1 SISSNWIVSQE
12 TERDRLHFA
21 FGRSASLREGAAMIY
36 SDKQYGVSSA
46 QLAKLQEA
54 LAAAKARVSDQAWLK
69 QAEIDGLKSQIADI
83 EAELAEYDL
92 LKSGQ
97 VSFSKTY
104 ALEELPRVLVQAR
117 IASGMSQTDLADKL
131 GMKPQQVQRYE
142 ATDYMGASLG
152 RLDRDFEGAWRDGV
166 GKFRGRGR
174 SADRYSRG
182 ATPRISSGVSF
193 PYKEMIKR
201 KWFDLPRGANP
212 IERVKEYFL
221 RAAGPQFATAF
232 HRKKMRSG
240 NVPNEYALLAWQA
253 RILERARSKIEA
265 EEIGAFELDARW
277 LPELVRLTRQKDG
290 PKRARDLLAG
300 KGIVLI
306 VERHLSGSYLDGA
319 AMLADGDTP
328 VVGLT
333 LRYDRLDNFWF
344 VLMHELGHVFLHL
357 FDGLRFDFFDE
368 ESGNDGDAIEA
379 EADKF
384 ALDAL
389 IPEAL
394 WDQCLSRFA
403 LSEEAVKIDA
413 ETIGIDPSIIAGRIR
428 KERGNY
434 TILNDLVG
442 RDQVRSQLEE
452 ASDDLD

>member
-1 SISSNWIVSQE
+1 
-12 TERDRLHFA
+12 
-21 FGRSASLREGAAMIY
+21 MIY

-54 LAAAKARVSDQAWLK
+54 LAAAKDRASDQPWLK
-69 QAEIDGLKSQIADI
+69 EAEIDALKSQIADI

-92 LKSGQ
+92 LKSRQ

-104 ALEELPRVLVQAR
+104 ALEDLPRVLVQAR
-117 IASGMSQTDLADKL
+117 IGSGMSQTDLAEKL
-131 GMKPQQVQRYE
+131 RMKPQQVQRYE

-152 RLDRDFEGAWRDGV
+152 RLIEVSRALGVKASETFEGPTQAGGAVFVWRDAEDIVWGQL
-166 GKFRGRGR
+166 
-174 SADRYSRG
+174 
-182 ATPRISSGVSF
+182 PC
-193 PYKEMIKR
+193 KEMIKR
-201 KWFDLPRGANP
+201 RWFDVPRDRDL
-212 IERVKEYFL
+212 IEKVKEYFL
-221 RAAGPQFATAF
+221 RAAGPQFATAL

-265 EEIGAFELDARW
+265 EEIGAFELNDSW
-277 LPELVRLTRQKDG
+277 LPDLVRLTKVKDG
-290 PKRARDLLAG
+290 PKRARDLLAE
-300 KGIVLI
+300 KGIVLV
-306 VERHLSGSYLDGA
+306 VEPHLPGSYLDGA
-319 AMLADGDTP
+319 AMLADGETP

-368 ESGNDGDAIEA
+368 EGGNNSDAIEA

-403 LSEEAVKIDA
+403 LSEEAVRLDA
-413 ETIGIDPSIIAGRIR
+413 EAIGIDPSIIAGRIR

-442 RDQVRSQLEE
+442 RDQLRSQLEE
-452 ASDDLD
+452 AGDDLD

>member
-1 SISSNWIVSQE
+1 
-12 TERDRLHFA
+12 
-21 FGRSASLREGAAMIY
+21 MIY

-46 QLAKLQEA
+46 QLEKLREA
-54 LAAAKARVSDQAWLK
+54 LAAAEAHATDQAWLQK
-69 QAEIDGLKSQIADI
+69 AQIDALKSQIADI
-83 EAELAEYDL
+83 EVELAEYDL

-97 VSFSKTY
+97 VSFSKSY

-117 IASGMSQTDLADKL
+117 IASGMSQTDLAVKL

-152 RLDRDFEGAWRDGV
+152 RLIEISKALGVKASGSFEGPKQAGGSVFAWGN
-166 GKFRGRGR
+166 
-174 SADRYSRG
+174 ADDVVWG
-182 ATPRISSGVSF
+182 QL

-201 KWFDLPRGANP
+201 KWLDVPRGANP

-221 RAAGPQFATAF
+221 HAAGPQFATAF

-253 RILERARSKIEA
+253 RILQRARSKIEA
-265 EEIGAFELDARW
+265 DEIGTFELDDRW
-277 LPELVRLTRQKDG
+277 LPELVQLTKSTDG
-290 PKRARDLLAG
+290 PKRARDLLAE

-306 VERHLSGSYLDGA
+306 VERHLPGSYLDGA
-319 AMLADGDTP
+319 AMLADGETP
-328 VVGLT
+328 IVGLT

-357 FDGLRFDFFDE
+357 FGGLRFDFFDE
-368 ESGNDGDAIEA
+368 EVGNDGNAIEVA
-379 EADKF
+379 ADKF

-389 IPEAL
+389 IPEEL

-413 ETIGIDPSIIAGRIR
+413 DILGIDPSIIAGRIR

-434 TILNDLVG
+434 TILNDLIG
-442 RDQVRSQLEE
+442 WDRVRSQLEE
-452 ASDDLD
+452 VSDDLD

>member
-1 SISSNWIVSQE
+1 
-12 TERDRLHFA
+12 
-21 FGRSASLREGAAMIY
+21 MIY
-36 SDKQYGVSSA
+36 SDKQYGVSRT
-46 QLAKLQEA
+46 QLAKLQDA
-54 LAAAKARVSDQAWLK
+54 LATAKERASDQAWLK
-69 QAEIDGLKSQIADI
+69 KAEIDGLKSQIADI

-92 LKSGQ
+92 IKSGQ

-117 IASGMSQTDLADKL
+117 IASGMSQTGLAEKL
-131 GMKPQQVQRYE
+131 GMKPQQIQRYE

-152 RLDRDFEGAWRDGV
+152 RLIEISNALAVKASESFEGPKQAGGSVFAWGD
-166 GKFRGRGR
+166 
-174 SADRYSRG
+174 ADDIVWG
-182 ATPRISSGVSF
+182 QL

-221 RAAGPQFATAF
+221 HAAGPQFATAL

-253 RILERARSKIEA
+253 RILERARATIEA
-265 EEIGAFELDARW
+265 GEVGVFELDDRW
-277 LPELVRLTRQKDG
+277 LRELVHLTKREDG
-290 PKRARDLLAG
+290 PKRARDLLAKRG
-300 KGIVLI
+300 VALI
-306 VERHLSGSYLDGA
+306 VERHLPGSYLDGA
-319 AMLADGDTP
+319 AMLVDGDTP
-328 VVGLT
+328 IVGLT

-357 FDGLRFDFFDE
+357 FSGLRFDFFDE
-368 ESGNDGDAIEA
+368 EGGNDGDAIEA
-379 EADKF
+379 EADRF
-384 ALDAL
+384 ALSRL
-389 IPEAL
+389 IPEEL

-413 ETIGIDPSIIAGRIR
+413 ETIGIDPSIVAGRIR

-452 ASDDLD
+452 ASDDFD

>member
-1 SISSNWIVSQE
+1 
-12 TERDRLHFA
+12 
-21 FGRSASLREGAAMIY
+21 MIY
-36 SDKQYGVSSA
+36 SDKQYGISSA
-46 QLAKLQEA
+46 QLTKLQEA
-54 LAAAKARVSDQAWLK
+54 LIAANARETDQAWLK
-69 QAEIDGLKSQIADI
+69 EAEINGLKSQISDI

-104 ALEELPRVLVQAR
+104 ALEDLPRVLVQAR
-117 IASGMSQTDLADKL
+117 IASNMSQSDLAEKL

-142 ATDYMGASLG
+142 ASGYMGASLG
-152 RLDRDFEGAWRDGV
+152 RLIEVSKALGVKTSGSFEGPKQV
-166 GKFRGRGR
+166 GGSIFSWGDTDDVVWGQ
-174 SADRYSRG
+174 
-182 ATPRISSGVSF
+182 F

-201 KWFDLPRGANP
+201 KWFSVPRGANQN
-212 IERVKEYFL
+212 ECVKNYFL
-221 RAAGPQFATAF
+221 HAAGPQFATAF

-253 RILERARSKIEA
+253 RILERARAKIDE
-265 EEIGAFELDARW
+265 EEIGSFEFNDRW
-277 LPELVRLTRQKDG
+277 LPELVRLTKRTDG
-290 PKRARDLLAG
+290 PKRARDLLAK
-300 KGIVLI
+300 KGIVVI
-306 VERHLSGSYLDGA
+306 VEPHLSGSYLDGA
-319 AMLADGDTP
+319 AMLADGGTP

-368 ESGNDGDAIEA
+368 ESSNDGDTIEA

-413 ETIGIDPSIIAGRIR
+413 ERIGVDPSIIAGRIR
-428 KERGNY
+428 KERSNY

-442 RDQVRSQLEE
+442 RNQVRSQLEE